1 MSILPL
7 KGFTS
12 NNIFLFFIILLVRF
26 KKTFTFANKV
36 FALSLEKIT
45 PISFYFLLLICF
57 LSCEKDKVNKHTK
70 SLNDEEF
77 SFLFKEKELPMEN
90 EVAYEGNLPCDH
102 CRMISTYLYFD
113 LQRFIYKRR
122 QKFYT
127 DEQTFTTKI
136 DSGALSFIQG
146 NDLDAHALIYGLEAD
161 TSQIQYFLIINE
173 TDLELLNDQLLPLGI
188 IPAPI
193 LHKQAIRQ
201 ISNKQ

>member
-1 MSILPL
+1 M
-7 KGFTS
+7 
-12 NNIFLFFIILLVRF
+12 
-26 KKTFTFANKV
+26 
-36 FALSLEKIT
+36 SLEKIT
-45 PISFYFLLLICF
+45 PVSFYFLLLVCF

-90 EVAYEGNLPCDH
+90 EVAFEGNLPCDH
-102 CRMISTYLYFD
+102 CKMVSTYLYFD
-113 LQRFIYKRR
+113 LQRFTYKRR

-127 DEQTFTTKI
+127 DDLTFTTKI

-146 NDLDAHALIYGLEAD
+146 NYIDHHSLIYGLETD
-161 TSQIQYFLIINE
+161 TSQIQYFLILND

-188 IPAPI
+188 TPPPI

>member
-1 MSILPL
+1 M
-7 KGFTS
+7 
-12 NNIFLFFIILLVRF
+12 
-26 KKTFTFANKV
+26 
-36 FALSLEKIT
+36 SLEKIT
-45 PISFYFLLLICF
+45 PVSFYFLLLICF
-57 LSCEKDKVNKHTK
+57 LSCEKDKVNKNTK
-70 SLNDEEF
+70 SLNDKEF

-102 CRMISTYLYFD
+102 CKMVSIYLYFD

-146 NDLDAHALIYGLEAD
+146 NDIDHHALIYGLEAD
-161 TSQIQYFLIINE
+161 TTQIQYFLIIND
-173 TDLELLNDQLLPLGI
+173 TSLELLNDQLLPLNI
-188 IPAPI
+188 SPLPI